1 MDKLVALK
9 TLLEVADAEGF
20 AKAAKRM
27 GVATSSVARLMDAL
41 EADLGT
47 ALLTRTS
54 RRVSLT
60 DAGANY
66 VERIAA
72 VLDGLAE
79 ADESILDSGTVPV
92 GTLRLTVPATYNRVV
107 LAPHL
112 AAFMREQPNVALDV
126 VVADQMVDLALDR
139 IDVAIRIGVPADNPQ
154 LVAKVLAENPRLVVA
169 SPDYLQRHG
178 APAAP
183 ADLAD
188 HQCLR
193 IAYGG
198 SYRARQAWTFTH
210 AGEQE
215 RVNVR
220 GRLVTNSLDMLL
232 SAVLAAQGIAL
243 LPRWLVE
250 PHLRT
255 GQLSALFADQRVTPH
270 DDAAVVFAAFLPNRR
285 QSLKVRA
292 FLQFIET
299 RLQ

>member
-47 ALLTRTS
+47 ALLTRTP

-79 ADESILDSGTVPV
+79 ADESILDSGAVPV

-154 LVAKVLAENPRLVVA
+154 LVAKVLADNPRLVVA

-178 APAAP
+178 TPAAP
-183 ADLAD
+183 AELAD

-198 SYRARQAWTFTH
+198 SYRARQAWMFTH
-210 AGEQE
+210 AGQQE

-232 SAVLAAQGIAL
+232 AAVLAAQGIAL

-250 PHLRT
+250 PHLRA
-255 GQLSALFADQRVTPH
+255 GQLTALFADHHVTPH